1 MLKLFCIHPT
11 SLIACQGLRPLLAM
25 SMALC
30 ISVGID
36 MGTAHAQSVYRI
48 VGPDGK
54 VTFSDRPPA
63 ESKDTPAGTKVTS
76 GGTTN
81 PALPYE
87 LKQIVAKYPITLYTS
102 ANCNPCTNAKALLAQ
117 RGVPFTEKSISTNED
132 LAALQKLSGDTQ
144 LPFGTIGSQQ
154 IKGFSSLEWAQ
165 YLDAA
170 GYPAQSQLPQGYRNP
185 EASPLVAIAKPVVPT
200 AAAADATKATT
211 PRAPSAPRP
220 PAPDPKSNP
229 AGIRF

>member
-1 MLKLFCIHPT
+1 MMTLSLRHSFRLLGLGLLPFSAMLL
-11 SLIACQGLRPLLAM
+11 SLG
-25 SMALC
+25 MAQ
-30 ISVGID
+30 
-36 MGTAHAQSVYRI
+36 AQSVYRI

-54 VTFSDRPPA
+54 VTFSDRAPS
-63 ESKDTPAGTKVTS
+63 EGKDTPAGTKVTS

-87 LKQIVAKYPITLYTS
+87 LRQVVAKYPVTLYTS
-102 ANCNPCTNAKALLAQ
+102 ANCNPCASAKALLNQ
-117 RGVPFTEKSISTNED
+117 RGVPYTEKTIAGNED
-132 LAALQKLSGDTQ
+132 LAALQKISGDTQ

-170 GYPAQSQLPQGYRNP
+170 GYPAQSQLPQGYRNA
-185 EASPLVAIAKPVVPT
+185 EATPLVALVKTPAPT
-200 AAAADATKATT
+200 ASVPEANRNNAN
-211 PRAPSAPRP
+211 RAGNTPRP
-220 PAPDPKSNP
+220 PVTDPKSNP

>member
-1 MLKLFCIHPT
+1 MFRIPPPCF
-11 SLIACQGLRPLLAM
+11 SLRALPL
-25 SMALC
+25 ALLLLTA
-30 ISVGID
+30 S
-36 MGTAHAQSVYRI
+36 TAHAQQVYRI

-63 ESKDTPAGTKVTS
+63 AGKDSPAGTKVTS

-87 LKQIVAKYPITLYTS
+87 LKQIAAKYPVTLYTS
-102 ANCNPCTNAKALLAQ
+102 ANCNPCTNAKALLKQ
-117 RGVPFTEKSISTNED
+117 RGVPYTEKSIASNDD
-132 LAALQKLSGDTQ
+132 LAALQKLSGDSQ

-185 EASPLVAIAKPVVPT
+185 DPTPLAAVAKPAPAVSAPAEPAKPKLPT
-200 AAAADATKATT
+200 P
-211 PRAPSAPRP
+211 PRAPVN
-220 PAPDPKSNP
+220 DTKSNP

>member
-1 MLKLFCIHPT
+1 MLPQPLP
-11 SLIACQGLRPLLAM
+11 RPCVRLLTFT
-25 SMALC
+25 ALL
-30 ISVGID
+30 VALGV
-36 MGTAHAQSVYRI
+36 AHSQSVYRI

-63 ESKDTPAGTKVTS
+63 AGKDTPAGTRVTS
-76 GGTTN
+76 GGATN
-81 PALPYE
+81 PSLPYE
-87 LKQIVAKYPITLYTS
+87 LKLTVAKFPVTLYTS
-102 ANCNPCTNAKALLAQ
+102 ANCNPCANAKALLNQ
-117 RGVPFTEKSISTNED
+117 RGVPYTEKSIASNED

-170 GYPAQSQLPQGYRNP
+170 GYPSQSQLPQGYRNP
-185 EASPLVAIAKPVVPT
+185 EPSPLVAMAKPAAPVASAPEANRAPT
-200 AAAADATKATT
+200 S
-211 PRAPSAPRP
+211 RAPSAPRL
-220 PAPDPKSNP
+220 PANDPKSNP

>member
-1 MLKLFCIHPT
+1 MITLPLPRPCLRML
-11 SLIACQGLRPLLAM
+11 PLTVLLVTL
-25 SMALC
+25 SF
-30 ISVGID
+30 
-36 MGTAHAQSVYRI
+36 AHAQSVYRI

-63 ESKDTPAGTKVTS
+63 AGKDTPAGTKVTS

-87 LKQIVAKYPITLYTS
+87 LKLTVAKFPITLYTS
-102 ANCNPCTNAKALLAQ
+102 TNCNPCANVKALLNQ
-117 RGVPFTEKSISTNED
+117 RGVPYTEKSIATNED

-170 GYPAQSQLPQGYRNP
+170 GYPTRSQLPQGYRNP
-185 EASPLVAIAKPVVPT
+185 EPSPLIAMAKPAAPAASAPEAIRTPT
-200 AAAADATKATT
+200 SRAPVT
-211 PRAPSAPRP
+211 PRPQAI
-220 PAPDPKSNP
+220 DPKSNP